1 MPWRVLVVDDDAAFR
16 ALASGLVLA
25 MGLAVA
31 GEAGTVAEGAAAVD
45 DLRPDAVLVDI
56 GLPDGDG
63 LVLAQQVAARP
74 WAPRV
79 VITSSDPDAV
89 TDDIARGLGAV
100 AFLPK
105 TELADGSLRELL
117 TGVP

>member
-31 GEAGTVAEGAAAVD
+31 GEAGTVAEGA
-45 DLRPDAVLVDI
+45 VLVDI
-56 GLPDGDG
+56 GLPDVDG

-117 TGVP
+117 TGVR